1 MNINF
6 EWYVKG
12 GRTFLM
18 GTCINDSLG
27 IVKCRGVETVIR
39 EIDNVYNNQMGGVD
53 RSDQILTSYDIEWK
67 CVKKWYKKQSIH
79 LINVA
84 TFNSHVL
91 HKKKS
96 SYIFIWKVQWPY
108 HDCNS
113 TERMKVMKIIHWN
126 LKKDI
131 SQSIYLS
138 LE

>member
-6 EWYVKG
+6 EWCVKG

-27 IVKCRGVETVIR
+27 TVKCRGVETVIR
-39 EIDNVYNNQMGGVD
+39 EIDNVYNNQMRGVD

-84 TFNSHVL
+84 TFLIVMFCIR
-91 HKKKS
+91 KKVVIFLFEKYSDRTMTATAQRGWKS
-96 SYIFIWKVQWPY
+96 WK
-108 HDCNS
+108 
-113 TERMKVMKIIHWN
+113 
-126 LKKDI
+126 
-131 SQSIYLS
+131 
-138 LE
+138 